1 MKDSISTFL
10 SLGYAGA
17 TVTHTTTHMR
27 ALSISLV
34 LLSGIAW
41 ADVTPEDLEFRRQ
54 ATRRMIFDANEEIPL
69 AGFNPSKVVELDLM
83 HPVVGTPSGVPKF
96 EIHGGCLRISARDAS
111 RADRWIGGFNP
122 FASYEISLDE
132 FSGSGEVGILFRDS
146 DQENRLEASLV
157 VSSGTCSAI
166 RWVVVEEGKEVVR
179 EDYPLPEGV
188 KPVFP
193 LRLRVQMLAVGV
205 NLFLET
211 KGQSHLIAYPDFAE
225 HFELREKSLMQRFE
239 FCLHSD
245 LNAGASVDIA
255 EMTAALSPGCG
266 QADIRAITRP
276 DGEPLLDEGRL
287 WFTMTVRGRGLP
299 HPLQGV
305 FSMNPSVFDL
315 KFEGIIVFD
324 TGDGMLRNELAS
336 HLFYDDASKEWRGWT
351 VGFSVYGKDAK
362 GGQKAVLAVSSKRD
376 PRKGFSVM
384 RAKPIGL
391 PPGAHEDP
399 HGIYDAEAGK
409 WRMLLAEHDGKF
421 RASMWE
427 SDAWDHGY
435 TRLTEPVE
443 MDSTGTSITKIGSK
457 RYAMFGSADRKVY
470 IRSYPGL
477 EPAGELKMHLPP
489 WDEKSGTRIWPNVIP
504 LPEGYPARYI
514 ALMMDR
520 INFPGMPKQNWT
532 YGAMYL
538 YHAHSP
544 EGNGTPY
551 EYEKH

>member
-1 MKDSISTFL
+1 
-10 SLGYAGA
+10 
-17 TVTHTTTHMR
+17 
-27 ALSISLV
+27 V
-34 LLSGIAW
+34 LTPIVLPGMAA
-41 ADVTPEDLEFRRQ
+41 ADVPPDQLEFRRQ
-54 ATRRMIFDANEEIPL
+54 ATRRMFFDRDQEIPL
-69 AGFNPSKVVELDLM
+69 AGLQPAKIVGIEVM
-83 HPVVGTPSGVPKF
+83 HPLVGTQTGNAEF
-96 EIHGGCLRISARDAS
+96 EITEGKLRITAKSAA
-111 RADRWIGGFNP
+111 RADRWVGGFNP
-122 FASYEISLDE
+122 FASYDLLLDGCV
-132 FSGSGEVGILFRDS
+132 GSGEVGILFRDPE
-146 DQENRLEASLV
+146 QENRISASLV
-157 VSSGTCSAI
+157 MKDGKCSDI
-166 RWVVVEEGKEVVR
+166 RWVVVKDGKEVAR
-179 EDYPLPEGV
+179 KDHPLPDGV
-188 KPVFP
+188 KAEFP

-211 KGQSHLIAYPDFAE
+211 KGQSHLIAYPDFSE
-225 HFELREKSLMQRFE
+225 HFELRENSLMRRFE

-245 LNAGASVDIA
+245 LNAGASVVIR

-266 QADIRAITRP
+266 QADIRAITRA

-305 FSMNPSVFDL
+305 FSMNPSVFDI
-315 KFEGIIVFD
+315 KFEGSIVFD
-324 TGDGMLRNELAS
+324 MGDGMLRNELAS

-362 GGQKAVLAVSSKRD
+362 GEQKAVLAVSSKRD

-409 WRMLLAEHDGKF
+409 WRMLIAEHTGKF
-421 RASMWE
+421 GASMWE

-443 MDSTGTSITKIGSK
+443 VDSTGTSITKIGSK

-489 WDEKSGTRIWPNVIP
+489 WNGDHGTRIWPNVIP

-538 YHAHSP
+538 YHANLP